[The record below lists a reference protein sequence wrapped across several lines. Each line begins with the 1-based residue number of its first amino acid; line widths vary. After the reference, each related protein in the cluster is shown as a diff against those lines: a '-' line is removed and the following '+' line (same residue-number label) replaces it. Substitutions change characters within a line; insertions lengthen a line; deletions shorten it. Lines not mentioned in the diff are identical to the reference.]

1 MGGLA
6 ISAGRVPE
14 QDGNSMIR
22 KTSSPLTRRTFSQA
36 AGAIGI
42 GAAAALSGT
51 AAFAQ
56 DASPVASPVAST
68 SARPAFGTDTQER
81 GAAGEL
87 RLLVWQ
93 APSVAAPHSGTGDK
107 DFVASALVFDPL
119 LHFLPDGTIIPNLVT
134 EVPTVENG
142 LLAEDLSTVTFT
154 LVPDVLW
161 SDGEAF
167 TSADVKFT
175 WEWVTTQSNASV
187 NFQTWSTISGIETPD
202 DLTAVVTFASPSV
215 TWFEPFTGSHLG
227 AIYPAHAFGDDPAN
241 KNEAFLSAPIG
252 TGPFKVESLAPN
264 DQIIYVL
271 NENYREPTK
280 PHFSSVLLKG
290 GGDPASAARA
300 VLQTG
305 DFDWA
310 WNIQVEPEIIAQ
322 LEADG
327 GRGTYNTFPG
337 VLIESLGLNFSDPD
351 TEVDGQVSQKDTPH
365 PILSDLAVRQA
376 LNVAIDRETIAT
388 SFYGEGQPPTANILS
403 GLESFTSPNTSWA
416 YDPDEAGRLLDQAG
430 WTLDGDWRAKD
441 GVELALSIAA
451 PASPVR
457 QKEQAVIKDNWEAI
471 GIKVELISVESSVY
485 FDGSPGNTQNAAHKP
500 WDIELAANGPTSP
513 IPTAYLSGWYAGPDG
528 ENIAQAENDWQRD
541 NVSRWRNEEYDAL
554 FEELLQTTDADRANE
569 ILIAL
574 NDLVIGD
581 VAQIPLVQRTDAPY
595 VLSNRIRQ
603 ENVAIGP
610 RFAISTWNIANWNL
624 ADEA

>member
-1 MGGLA
+1 MSYRTPLPG
-6 ISAGRVPE
+6 
-14 QDGNSMIR
+14 
-22 KTSSPLTRRTFSQA
+22 LTRRRLAQA
-36 AGAIGI
+36 TSGI
-42 GAAAALSGT
+42 AALALAPS
-51 AAFAQ
+51 ALAAQ
-56 DASPVASPVAST
+56 DASPAASPAASPVAVT
-68 SARPAFGTDTQER
+68 ATRPSAGTDTQQR
-81 GAAGEL
+81 GAGDEL

-93 APSVAAPHSGTGDK
+93 APSVVAPHSGTGDK

-134 EVPTVENG
+134 QVPTVENG
-142 LLAEDLSTVTFT
+142 QLAADLSTVTFT
-154 LVPDVLW
+154 LLPDVLW
-161 SDGEAF
+161 SDGEPLTSRDIAF
-167 TSADVKFT
+167 T
-175 WEWVTTQSNASV
+175 WQWITTQSNASV
-187 NFQTWSTISGIETPD
+187 NYATWSTIAGIETPD
-202 DLTAVVTFASPSV
+202 DLTAVVTFANPAV
-215 TWFEPFTGSHLG
+215 TWFEPFTGAHLG
-227 AIYPAHAFGDDPAN
+227 AIYPAHAFNDDPAN
-241 KNEAFLSAPIG
+241 RNEAFLSAPIG
-252 TGPFKVESLAPN
+252 TGPYVVDTFAAN
-264 DQIIYVL
+264 DQITYTP
-271 NENYREPTK
+271 NDNYREPTK
-280 PHFSSVLLKG
+280 PYFSSVLLKG

-305 DFDWA
+305 EFDWA
-310 WNIQVEPEIIAQ
+310 WNIQVEPEVIAQ

-327 GRGTYNTFPG
+327 GKGAYYTFPG

-376 LNVAIDRETIAT
+376 LNLAIDREQIAT
-388 SFYGEGQPPTANILS
+388 AFYGEGQPPTANILS

-416 YDPDEAGRLLDQAG
+416 YDPDKANRLLDEAG
-430 WTLDGDWRAKD
+430 WILDGSTRVKD

-451 PASPVR
+451 PASQVR
-457 QKEQAVIKDNWEAI
+457 QKEQAVIKANWEAI
-471 GIKVELISVESSVY
+471 GASVELIQVESSVY

-500 WDIELAANGPTSP
+500 WDVELAANGPTSP

-541 NVSRWRNEEYDAL
+541 NVSRWRNAEYDAL
-554 FEELLQTTDADRANE
+554 FEELLQTTDAERANE

-595 VLSNRIRQ
+595 VLSSRIRQ

-610 RFAISTWNIANWNL
+610 RFAISTWNIANWN
-624 ADEA
+624 AAEA